1 MKNKVGT
8 FMMILAS
15 FAGLYILNAYLYN
28 KLSWH
33 NIAFQTDIGVVGDS
47 IQDSSIGLTYQA
59 KYDYAIDY
67 LTSFLGDVELSDY
80 VVVVDIS
87 EQKEYVFDK
96 LGSFISSYGVSTGQ
110 EGTDREMTKSL
121 WRVASKIGYEV
132 APLYGSRMMMLDRYV
147 SGGWIETNV
156 ALHGTNEPDRI
167 GTPFS
172 LGCVYHNNADI
183 IALFDILD
191 IGTYVVAI
199 D

>member
-1 MKNKVGT
+1 MKSKIGT
-8 FMMILAS
+8 FLMILAS
-15 FAGLYILNAYLYN
+15 FAGLYILNSYLYN

-33 NIAFQTDIGVVGDS
+33 NVGSQAEIDIVEDSVQNSSVG
-47 IQDSSIGLTYQA
+47 LVYQS

-67 LTSFLGDVELSDY
+67 LTSFLGNVERSNY

-96 LGSFISSYGVSTGQ
+96 LGSLISSYRVSTGQ
-110 EGTDREMTKSL
+110 GGTDREMTKSL

-147 SGGWIETNV
+147 SGVWIETNV

-183 IALFDILD
+183 IALFDILE

-199 D
+199 E